1 MKYISLYQNLV
12 NGSSLGTTCTLYMI
26 VQGSF
31 LLGGEGCLKVLGL
44 GLFKGFVHLH
54 VYVHLHVGYTCS

>member
-1 MKYISLYQNLV
+1 MYM
-12 NGSSLGTTCTLYMI
+12 YMI

-31 LLGGEGCLKVLGL
+31 LLGGERCLKGLGL

-54 VYVHLHVGYTCS
+54 VHVNSYIVGFTMLRTV

>member
-1 MKYISLYQNLV
+1 
-12 NGSSLGTTCTLYMI
+12 MI
-26 VQGSF
+26 IQYSF

-54 VYVHLHVGYTCS
+54 VHVHVGYS

>member
-1 MKYISLYQNLV
+1 
-12 NGSSLGTTCTLYMI
+12 MI

-44 GLFKGFVHLH
+44 GLFKGFVRLYVQVH
-54 VYVHLHVGYTCS
+54 VHVGYSYAPINVMPYHPPPGIGGATLGI

>member
-1 MKYISLYQNLV
+1 
-12 NGSSLGTTCTLYMI
+12 MI

-31 LLGGEGCLKVLGL
+31 LLGGEGCLKALGL

-54 VYVHLHVGYTCS
+54 VGYS

>member
-1 MKYISLYQNLV
+1 MEETRCEMPLSKFSKRQFIGDYM
-12 NGSSLGTTCTLYMI
+12 YMI

-54 VYVHLHVGYTCS
+54 VHVHVGYS